1 MDRGAWWA
9 AVYGVA
15 QSRTRLKR
23 LSSSSSIS
31 KIVSIQ
37 RVINMQ
43 IINEISYILVLLSL
57 GNLVCVL
64 HLQQLSI
71 GTSPVGPGEPILHR
85 AVLWLTP
92 ECLQQVISC
101 NPLHLS
107 RKLVLRKVKGHKVDK
122 WDSDPLKAVPDFG
135 IRVRY
140 GSSFLTGTSEPHGG
154 VSGARGGGG
163 R

>member
-1 MDRGAWWA
+1 M
-9 AVYGVA
+9 
-15 QSRTRLKR
+15 
-23 LSSSSSIS
+23 
-31 KIVSIQ
+31 
-37 RVINMQ
+37 
-43 IINEISYILVLLSL
+43 
-57 GNLVCVL
+57 L
-64 HLQQLSI
+64 HS
-71 GTSPVGPGEPILHR
+71 

-107 RKLVLRKVKGHKVDK
+107 RKPMLRKVKGHKVDK

-135 IRVRY
+135 IRFCY

-154 VSGARGGGG
+154 VSGARGRGE